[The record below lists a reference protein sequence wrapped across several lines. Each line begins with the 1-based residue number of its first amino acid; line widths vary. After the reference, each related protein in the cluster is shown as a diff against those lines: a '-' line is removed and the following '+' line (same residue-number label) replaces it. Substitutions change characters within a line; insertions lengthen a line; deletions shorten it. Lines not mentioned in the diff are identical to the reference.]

1 MRTLPGETR
10 GARWRPPR
18 LVVLAGVPLALV
30 AILLAGLA
38 WRSVGPGAGPTSV
51 KGASGAAGQA
61 SVGGYLA
68 PWDEA
73 RGLRSLATAGEVL
86 TEVVP
91 VWYTPTD
98 TGAVVPSSSAQEAGS
113 TQGPTATEARAQGV
127 RILPA
132 ISNFRD
138 GRWDG
143 ELISAIVNDP
153 GRRQAHV
160 AAIRQ
165 LVVDSGW
172 DGIDLDYESLRAAD
186 RGPYADFVREL
197 GQHLRAAGKQLTVAV
212 PAKTTEPGTD
222 GFQQAHDYRALGEA
236 ADAVVVMAYD
246 HSWSTSAA
254 GPIAPAPWVEEVMRF
269 TVSQIPPEK
278 VRLGVAAH
286 GYDWLGRQGT
296 DLMWADAVALAEQ
309 HRATVQWDEGTHSP
323 WFSYRD
329 AAGRERTVWFE
340 NARSLA
346 AKVEI
351 AERSG
356 VRAVRLWK
364 LGGEDPEVWR
374 VLSHE

>member
-1 MRTLPGETR
+1 MRTLLGEARAAR
-10 GARWRPPR
+10 GRPPR
-18 LVVLAGVPLALV
+18 LVVVAGAALAAV
-30 AILLAGLA
+30 AVLLAGLA
-38 WRSVGPGAGPTSV
+38 WRSASGTVGPP
-51 KGASGAAGQA
+51 

-73 RGLRSLATAGEVL
+73 RGLRSLATADEVL

-98 TGAVVPSSSAQEAGS
+98 TGGVVPSSSAQEAGS
-113 TQGPTATEARAQGV
+113 AHGPTATEARARGV
-127 RILPA
+127 RVLPA

-143 ELISAIVNDP
+143 ELVSAIVNDP

-160 AAIRQ
+160 YAIRQ

-186 RGPYADFVREL
+186 RAPYADFVREL
-197 GQHLRAAGKQLTVAV
+197 GQDLRAAGKQLTVAV
-212 PAKTTEPGTD
+212 PAKTAEPGTD
-222 GFQQAHDYRALGEA
+222 SFQQAHDYRALGEA

-309 HRATVQWDEGTHSP
+309 HRATVRWDEGTQSP

-356 VRAVRLWK
+356 VRAVRLWR

-374 VLSHE
+374 ILSQE